1 MALSGNTRELSLAD
15 LILVKAHDP
24 GSYRLRLSGPAGD
37 GLLLIRGGRV
47 VHAAYGE
54 LPAADAAYLLVT
66 EEAVDFKV
74 EADVN
79 IPAQTMNFGAQELLM
94 EAMRRFDE
102 GVLKRPK
109 PIQVTMGTGVST
121 RREPP
126 RPRSHEARKSPE
138 TEALRRA
145 MGRVLFAEPETPIS
159 TIRRRSTLLW
169 AILLGVA
176 LVPGLIGAGLRAGIF
191 SSTSHREVVRLSDLG
206 GPRDALPILLSGGP
220 ATAPSDAEPS
230 LHRTI
235 LFRIR
240 IDRDGNV
247 HPLRPR
253 ETREGLAAFE
263 AAATEAL
270 KTYRFSPALR
280 EGVAVPIEVN
290 WPVDFVRRR
299 EPSST
304 PLPVDENDF
313 TDPLLDKKPSLVQG
327 EPPESPLPASP
338 RRPKMQC
345 RILIDEQGSVTEA
358 SVLERRPGLELYE
371 RAALDAVRTYRFE
384 PGRREGLIVPTWK
397 NILVEFR

>member
-24 GSYRLRLSGPAGD
+24 GSFRLRLTGPAGD

-54 LPAADAAYLLVT
+54 LSAADAAYLLVT

-74 EADVN
+74 EADVD
-79 IPAQTMNFGAQELLM
+79 IPAQTMNFSAQELLM

-109 PIQVTMGTGVST
+109 PIHVTVGTGVSS

-126 RPRSHEARKSPE
+126 RPRSHEAKKSPE

-159 TIRRRSTLLW
+159 TMKRRSTLLW
-169 AILLGVA
+169 VLPLGVA
-176 LVPGLIGAGLRAGIF
+176 LVAGLIVAGFRTGMF

-220 ATAPSDAEPS
+220 AIAPSDADPS
-230 LHRTI
+230 LHPTI
-235 LFRIR
+235 VYRIR
-240 IDRDGNV
+240 VDRGGNV
-247 HPLRPR
+247 YPQRPR
-253 ETREGLAAFE
+253 ETREGLVAFE
-263 AAATEAL
+263 AAAAEAL
-270 KTYRFSPALR
+270 KGYRFSPAVR
-280 EGVAVPIEVN
+280 EGVVVPIEIN

-299 EPSST
+299 EPSPT
-304 PLPVDENDF
+304 PVPVDEDFF
-313 TDPLLDKKPSLVQG
+313 TDPLLDKKPTLVQG
-327 EPPESPLPASP
+327 DPPESPVPASP
-338 RRPKMQC
+338 RRPKIEC

-358 SVLERRPGLELYE
+358 SVREPRPGVEIYE
-371 RAALDAVRTYRFE
+371 RAALEAVRTYRFE
-384 PGRREGLIVPTWK
+384 PGRREGQIVPTWK
-397 NILVEFR
+397 NLVVEFR

>member
-66 EEAVDFKV
+66 EEAVDFRV
-74 EADVN
+74 EANVD
-79 IPAQTMNFGAQELLM
+79 IPAQTVNFSAQELLM

-109 PIQVTMGTGVST
+109 SVNVTVGTGISS

-126 RPRSHEARKSPE
+126 RPRAHEARKTPE
-138 TEALRRA
+138 AEALRRA

-159 TIRRRSTLLW
+159 SIRRRSTLLW
-169 AILLGVA
+169 ALPLGVA
-176 LVPGLIGAGLRAGIF
+176 VVVGLVVAGIRTGTF
-191 SSTSHREVVRLSDLG
+191 TSGSHREVVHVSDLG

-220 ATAPSDAEPS
+220 AIAPADADPS
-230 LHRTI
+230 LHPTI
-235 LFRIR
+235 LYRIR
-240 IDRDGNV
+240 IDREGNV
-247 HPLRPR
+247 HPQHPR

-263 AAATEAL
+263 AAASEAL
-270 KTYRFSPALR
+270 KAYRFAPAVR
-280 EGVAVPIEVN
+280 EGVVVPIEIN

-299 EPSST
+299 EASPA
-304 PLPVDENDF
+304 PLSVDEAFF
-313 TDPLLDKKPSLVQG
+313 TDPLLDRKPTLTEG
-327 EPPESPLPASP
+327 ESPSSPLPGSP
-338 RRPKMQC
+338 RRPKIEC
-345 RILIDEQGSVTEA
+345 RILIDERGSVTDA
-358 SVLERRPGLELYE
+358 SIPEPRPGFEIYE
-371 RAALDAVRTYRFE
+371 KAALDAVRKYRFE
-384 PGRREGLIVPTWK
+384 PGKREGQIVPTWK
-397 NILVEFR
+397 NVIVEFR

>member
-66 EEAVDFKV
+66 EEAVDFRV
-74 EADVN
+74 EANVD
-79 IPAQTMNFGAQELLM
+79 IPAQTVNFSAQELLM

-109 PIQVTMGTGVST
+109 SVNVTVGTGISS

-126 RPRSHEARKSPE
+126 RPRAHEARKTPE
-138 TEALRRA
+138 AEALRRA

-159 TIRRRSTLLW
+159 SIRRRSTLLW
-169 AILLGVA
+169 ALPLGVA
-176 LVPGLIGAGLRAGIF
+176 VVVGLVVAGIRTGTF
-191 SSTSHREVVRLSDLG
+191 TSGSHREVVHVSDLG

-220 ATAPSDAEPS
+220 AIAPADADPS
-230 LHRTI
+230 LHPTI
-235 LFRIR
+235 LYRIR
-240 IDRDGNV
+240 IDREGNV
-247 HPLRPR
+247 HPQHPR

-263 AAATEAL
+263 AAASEAL
-270 KTYRFSPALR
+270 KAYRFAPAVR
-280 EGVAVPIEVN
+280 EGVVVPIEIN

-299 EPSST
+299 EASPTS
-304 PLPVDENDF
+304 LPVEEAFF
-313 TDPLLDKKPSLVQG
+313 TDPLLDRKPTLSQG
-327 EPPESPLPASP
+327 EPPSSPLPKSP
-338 RRPKMQC
+338 RRPKIEC
-345 RILIDEQGSVTEA
+345 RILIDEKGNVADA
-358 SVLERRPGLELYE
+358 SVPETRP
-371 RAALDAVRTYRFE
+371 
-384 PGRREGLIVPTWK
+384 
-397 NILVEFR
+397 